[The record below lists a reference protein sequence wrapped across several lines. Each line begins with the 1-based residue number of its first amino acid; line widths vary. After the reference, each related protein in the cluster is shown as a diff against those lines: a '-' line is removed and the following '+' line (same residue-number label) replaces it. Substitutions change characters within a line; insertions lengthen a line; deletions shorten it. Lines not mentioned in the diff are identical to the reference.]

1 MSLGFSVLPLFESVL
16 NTHSFN
22 FYMINSNTP
31 KPHSFESKALHS
43 EMSILEIVSEVGK
56 LLPQLS
62 TFIEQFDTT
71 VVKSGVNVITDT
83 AGNMSIDVP
92 NNMPDAEVN
101 KISTRLSIIDRLITT
116 RGQEINGLIQK
127 GLKLESTFRAENP
140 EYVSQLSDQIL
151 EFRKLNSSYK
161 H

>member
-1 MSLGFSVLPLFESVL
+1 MSLGFSVLPLIDSVL
-16 NTHSFN
+16 NTPSFH
-22 FYMINSNTP
+22 FYMLNCNTP
-31 KPHSFESKALHS
+31 KPHSFQSKALHS
-43 EMSILEIVSEVGK
+43 ETSILEIVSEVSR

-71 VVKSGVNVITDT
+71 VVKTGVNVMTDT

-92 NNMPDAEVN
+92 SNMPDAEVN

-116 RGQEINGLIQK
+116 RGQEINSLIQK
-127 GLKLESTFRAENP
+127 GLQLESTFKTKNP
-140 EYVSQLSDQIL
+140 EYVSQLTDQIQ
-151 EFRKLNSSYK
+151 EFRKLNASYK